1 MMTKGY
7 NTNSWMQFVSHSVV
21 AQYKVTCLNMTQ
33 LDCCTELC
41 DIHSMTQEVVGSA
54 VTNNEVL

>member
-1 MMTKGY
+1 M
-7 NTNSWMQFVSHSVV
+7 SHSVV
-21 AQYKVTCLNMTQ
+21 AQNNVTCLNVTQ